1 MTARSGTSAPVA
13 GSGGSGNGGNGGSS
27 GSGQAGRQALA
38 RLRSYSATADIR
50 PAAAWALTLI
60 FLFTYAIKQPGTLT
74 GSSLGI
80 LAADTL
86 TLAAL
91 GLGQGVVILTA
102 GIDLSVGGVL
112 ALGTTIAA
120 THFTNGLTIALWTV
134 VILAIGV
141 AAGLI
146 NGLLVGRLGLQP
158 FIVTLATWSIF
169 DGIALY
175 VLPVA
180 GGQVPTGF
188 ANWINGAAA
197 GIPNA
202 IWALAAMVVVWL
214 WFRRTR
220 TAKRIYAVGS
230 DREAAGIAG
239 VRIAPTLMSAYAIS
253 GFCAAGAS
261 IFYVM
266 LTASGDPTSGDG
278 LILPSVAAVVIGGTS
293 LRGGQGGFVGTV
305 AGALTLTLLTDV
317 IFAFNLPSYWTV
329 LADGLLLVL
338 AVLAGSG
345 LQALQARRRQA

>member
-1 MTARSGTSAPVA
+1 VTANLEAQPGASGRWRPPVQQIAADLWARSRSADV
-13 GSGGSGNGGNGGSS
+13 
-27 GSGQAGRQALA
+27 
-38 RLRSYSATADIR
+38 R
-50 PAAAWALTLI
+50 PAAAWVLMLI
-60 FLFTYAIKQPGTLT
+60 LLFTYAGLQPGTLST
-74 GSSLGI
+74 SSLGI

-86 TLAAL
+86 ALAVL

-120 THFTNGLTIALWTV
+120 THFTGAGTTLLWSV
-134 VILAIGV
+134 VILAIGT

-146 NGLLVGRLGLQP
+146 NGMLVARLRLQP

-175 VLPVA
+175 VLPTA
-180 GGQVPTGF
+180 GGSVPNGF
-188 ANWINGAAA
+188 SGWINGSAI

-202 IWALAAMVVVWL
+202 IWVLIVLVAIWL

-220 TAKRIYAVGS
+220 AARRIYAVGS
-230 DREAAGIAG
+230 DREAARIAG
-239 VRIAPTLMSAYAIS
+239 VRIVPTLVTAYAIS
-253 GFCAAGAS
+253 GLCAGGAAL
-261 IFYVM
+261 FYAM

-293 LRGGQGGFVGTV
+293 LFGGQGSFVGTV
-305 AGALTLTLLTDV
+305 AGALTLTLLGDV
-317 IFAFNLPSYWTV
+317 IFAVHLPSYWTV
-329 LADGLLLVL
+329 LADGLLLVA

-345 LQALQARRRQA
+345 LQALQARRAGGEA